1 MVVPTIWLALTMDG
15 EVLAYAAM
23 KAALEE
29 IVALKDSKPWEADL
43 DKAVDIARDALECEA
58 RLGDGA

>member
-1 MVVPTIWLALTMDG
+1 MDG

-23 KAALEE
+23 KQALED

-43 DKAVDIARDALECEA
+43 DKAVDIAKAALECEA